1 MPEPQDDK
9 MIGTLFRSVK
19 PALLATLLLLAG
31 GTWWLS
37 GAWQDYEVRSEIR
50 HAKTDSRERLASF
63 ANDVRRSLAYARS
76 VPVLVANEPVV
87 QQTLASPGTDPA
99 ALDAYLR
106 FIARTMDVDLAF
118 VMDRTGL
125 CIASSNFDRADTVVG
140 ERLPDREYFK
150 AAQRDQPGVQY
161 AMGRRTDLPGIF
173 YSTPIQANGRFD
185 GAAVVKMNVSNIT
198 RTVAPGDVFVAD
210 RNGVIVIASQPGLL
224 MRALPG
230 SPVFAM
236 TPQERLQTYK
246 RDTIG
251 AVALIPADNMPFS
264 HWIGPDR
271 VPAILIQ
278 QPLQTEGL
286 TAYVAA
292 PVAGL
297 ASLGVQRFILLL
309 AIYGGL
315 CAIVWGSFITVLM
328 ARRSRAY
335 RKSLLIAR
343 DQAEAGSR
351 AKSEFL
357 ATMSHE
363 IRTPMNGIIGMTDLL
378 LDTLLDEEQRYAAN
392 TVRMSAEAL
401 MAIIDDILDFSR
413 MEVGR
418 FSLISQPFELIQV
431 IEGVLDILAPRL
443 TETNI
448 DLACFTAP
456 DLAGTFL
463 GDSGRI
469 RQVLLNLVGNAIK
482 FTEHGSVVV
491 TAAREAG
498 PTGSEWVRFNV
509 ADTGIGIPDHVKPYL
524 FTMFTQADSSMTRR
538 YGGTGLGL
546 AISRRIVEIAGGTV
560 GFESEAG
567 KGSTFWFAIPLE
579 RPGASAPI
587 DRPAPLNG
595 IRVLAVDDNPAS
607 LTIMRKQIEGAGGL
621 ATTAT
626 DVAAGM
632 ILIQQAAAAGCPF
645 AVAVVDHQMPDET
658 GYDMAVRI
666 RANPAFAAMRL
677 ILATAHPSA
686 SLRAEAAA
694 AGIDYILPKPIRQR
708 MLIAHIAA
716 LLQPGLTPNPTQRPR
731 VRPAEQGLH
740 VLVVDD
746 VAVNRHLA
754 AAMLQKAGHTS
765 DVTGDGQHALE
776 MLRDTDYDLILMDV
790 QMPRMNGIAATAAI
804 RKLGGQKGA
813 VAIVAMT
820 ANAMDGDR
828 ETLLAAGMDDYL
840 AKPFTLAQLT
850 GLISRY
856 HQRLAAE

>member
-1 MPEPQDDK
+1 
-9 MIGTLFRSVK
+9 MIGRLFRSVK

-37 GAWQDYEVRSEIR
+37 GAWEGYEVQSEVR
-50 HAKTDSRERLASF
+50 HAKTNARDRLASF
-63 ANDVRRSLAYARS
+63 ANDLQRSLAYARS
-76 VPVLVANEPVV
+76 VPVLLANEPVV
-87 QQTLASPGTDPA
+87 QQTLASPGNDPA
-99 ALDAYLR
+99 ALNAYLR
-106 FIARTMDVDLAF
+106 FVARTMDVDLAF
-118 VMDRTGL
+118 VVDRTGL
-125 CIASSNFDRADTVVG
+125 CIASSNFDRADTLVG
-140 ERLPDREYFK
+140 ARLPDREYFK
-150 AAQRDQPGVQY
+150 AAQRGQPGVQY
-161 AMGRRTDLPGIF
+161 AMGRRTDVPGIF
-173 YSTPIQANGRFD
+173 YSFPIQANGRFD
-185 GAAVVKMNVSNIT
+185 GAAVVKLNMSNIT
-198 RTVAPGDVFVAD
+198 RTTAPGEIFVAD
-210 RNGVIVIASQPGLL
+210 RHGVIVIASRPGLL
-224 MRALPG
+224 MRAIPG
-230 SPVFAM
+230 GSVFAM
-236 TPQERLQTYK
+236 TPQERLLTYK
-246 RDTIG
+246 TSTIS
-251 AVALIPADNMPFS
+251 AVELIAADNMPFS
-264 HWIGPDR
+264 HWMGPDR

-278 QPLQTEGL
+278 QPLQTEDL

-292 PVAGL
+292 PVARL
-297 ASLGVQRFILLL
+297 ASLGVQRFILLFV
-309 AIYGGL
+309 IYGGL
-315 CAIVWGSFITVLM
+315 CAIVWGSFITLLM

-363 IRTPMNGIIGMTDLL
+363 IRTPMNGIVGMTDLL
-378 LDTLLDEEQRYAAN
+378 LETGLDEEQRHAAN

-401 MAIIDDILDFSR
+401 MTIIDDILDFSR

-418 FSLISQPFELIQV
+418 FSLVSQPFELIQV

-443 TETNI
+443 TETDI

-456 DLAGTFL
+456 ELAGTLL

-491 TAAREAG
+491 TAVREPG
-498 PTGSEWVRFNV
+498 PTGGEWVRFKV
-509 ADTGIGIPDHVKPYL
+509 VDTGIGIPEHVKPYL
-524 FTMFTQADSSMTRR
+524 FSMFTQADSSMTRR

-546 AISRRIVEIAGGTV
+546 AISRRIVEIAGGTI
-560 GFESEAG
+560 GFESEVG

-579 RPGASAPI
+579 RASSSAPN
-587 DRPAPLNG
+587 DRPDPLDG
-595 IRVLAVDDNPAS
+595 INVLAIDDNPAA
-607 LTIMRKQIEGAGGL
+607 LAIIRQQIEGAGGR
-621 ATTAT
+621 TAT
-626 DVAAGM
+626 ATGVAAGM
-632 ILIQQAAAAGCPF
+632 ILIQQAAAAGSPF
-645 AVAVVDHQMPDET
+645 AVAVLDHQMPDEN

-666 RANPAFAAMRL
+666 RSNPAFAAMRL

-694 AGIDYILPKPIRQR
+694 TGIDYILPKPIRQR

-716 LLQPGLTPNPTQRPR
+716 LPRPELTPHPTERPR
-731 VRPAEQGLH
+731 VRPAEHGLH

-765 DVTGDGQHALE
+765 DEAGDGHHALE
-776 MLRDTDYDLILMDV
+776 MLRNTDYDLVLMDV

-813 VAIVAMT
+813 VPIVAMT

-828 ETLLAAGMDDYL
+828 ETLLAAGMNDYL
-840 AKPFTLAQLT
+840 AKPFTLTQLT
-850 GLISRY
+850 GLIARW
-856 HQRLAAE
+856 HQRLVAE